1 MKSKAKKRIIALILG
16 LLLLIPMISAAET
29 PLPVQLLTG
38 KDPGPIRILI
48 SKPEVKKLAQ
58 FDENRTEQLNKLIR
72 HLSLDLSLDGN
83 LSSTGILINKE
94 EAFSYLQRDGESGA
108 ERIYS
113 FEPETV
119 YAEEKKDTEE
129 PDEDDFTV
137 FLEQILIG
145 SGREMDEY
153 YALFARAPEAFEDR
167 ARKEGTELRF
177 SGFGRAI
184 QRVTISFPA
193 NYVKENFPKALADLA
208 EDESLREK
216 INGMTF
222 EGNQKIGL
230 LYDEAGK
237 IVRINY
243 DGKVGR
249 TPEMLRKITLIWKVL
264 REEDHQKDSISLKT
278 PAMTGADKDN
288 MTLERDI
295 DNTDPAAGSYTWD
308 IQIDHRAGKEDKK
321 ATRFTAD
328 LKRSEGVIS
337 GTMEYSYKRDGKN
350 PKIRIYPEIREE
362 NEGEYSGT
370 LEFADYS
377 GKIEKNRY
385 LAQVKLQKGEKL
397 QWPEG
402 AAGKAPGAQG
412 EETTATPEET
422 AVSLI
427 IRKLFELPEKDLQY
441 FSHEIPEDLWEE
453 LIH

>member
-1 MKSKAKKRIIALILG
+1 MKSKAKKRIIAMILG

-94 EAFSYLQRDGESGA
+94 EAISYLQRDGESGA

-249 TPEMLRKITLIWKVL
+249 TPETLRKITLVWKVL
-264 REEDHQKDSISLKT
+264 REEDHQKDSIALKT

-308 IQIDHRAGKEDKK
+308 IQIER
-321 ATRFTAD
+321 R
-328 LKRSEGVIS
+328 
-337 GTMEYSYKRDGKN
+337 
-350 PKIRIYPEIREE
+350 
-362 NEGEYSGT
+362 
-370 LEFADYS
+370 
-377 GKIEKNRY
+377 
-385 LAQVKLQKGEKL
+385 
-397 QWPEG
+397 
-402 AAGKAPGAQG
+402 PG
-412 EETTATPEET
+412 
-422 AVSLI
+422 
-427 IRKLFELPEKDLQY
+427 LP
-441 FSHEIPEDLWEE
+441 PT
-453 LIH
+453 